1 MLYYLFN
8 YLDQLDFPGAGM
20 FKYVSFR
27 SGLALILSLFISTA
41 IGRRI
46 IDKLQM
52 LQIGETVRNLGLE
65 GQMSKKGTPTM
76 GGIIIIIAILI
87 PTLLCAKLNNIYV
100 ILMLVTTVWLGALGF
115 ADDYI
120 KVFKKNKEGMHG
132 RFKIVG
138 QAFARQTQ
146 RNGTDGLHVVRYV
159 IAPYTVTTRH
169 RLHQSSVFVSQRDGR
184 TVKLQLAA
192 DFEVL
197 VQCLPHTF
205 VELPYLRL
213 GIRVAQ

>member
-1 MLYYLFN
+1 
-8 YLDQLDFPGAGM
+8 
-20 FKYVSFR
+20 
-27 SGLALILSLFISTA
+27 
-41 IGRRI
+41 
-46 IDKLQM
+46 M

-87 PTLLCAKLNNIYV
+87 PTYCVPILNNIYV

-138 QAFARQTQ
+138 QV
-146 RNGTDGLHVVRYV
+146 GLGLIVG
-159 IAPYTVTTRH
+159 
-169 RLHQSSVFVSQRDGR
+169 L
-184 TVKLQLAA
+184 
-192 DFEVL
+192 VL
-197 VQCLPHTF
+197 F
-205 VELPYLRL
+205 MSRMW
-213 GIRVAQ
+213 